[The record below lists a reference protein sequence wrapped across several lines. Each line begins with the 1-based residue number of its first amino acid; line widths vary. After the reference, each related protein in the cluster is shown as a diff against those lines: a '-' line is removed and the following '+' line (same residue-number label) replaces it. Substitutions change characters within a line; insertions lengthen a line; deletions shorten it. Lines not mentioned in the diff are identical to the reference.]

1 MATGWNRT
9 GCEKELACSGSEE
22 QRDLVYAG
30 NWDGT
35 QMGILVQEALDDD
48 SKPA

>member
-9 GCEKELACSGSEE
+9 GCEIELVCWRSEE
-22 QRDLVYAG
+22 QRNLVYAG
-30 NWDGT
+30 KWVGT
-35 QMGILVQEALDDD
+35 QMGILVQEALYDD